1 MNLRNIKKD
10 IDYVL
15 SAFVEDCATCVAV
28 NPKVSDGAASSL
40 MEEAIDL
47 YNELRDKAAARKV
60 EGNKKA
66 YYNALRKE
74 ILERTDAL
82 YSKLSAVVAGGEV
95 ELKAPK
101 AEKPAAKKVAAK
113 KAEPK
118 AEAKA
123 EAKPAEKKAPAKK
136 AAPKAEAAEKAEK
149 PAAAKK
155 PAAKKAAPKAEAAE
169 KAEKPA
175 AAKKPA
181 AKKAEPKVEAAEKA
195 EKPAA
200 AKKPAAKKAPAKK
213 AEPKAE

>member
-1 MNLRNIKKD
+1 MNLRNIKND

-28 NPKVSDGAASSL
+28 NPKVSDEAASSL

-82 YSKLSAVVAGGEV
+82 YTKLSAVVAGGEV

-101 AEKPAAKKVAAK
+101 AEKPAAEKLAAKKAPAK

-118 AEAKA
+118 AEAK
-123 EAKPAEKKAPAKK
+123 P
-136 AAPKAEAAEKAEK
+136 
-149 PAAAKK
+149 
-155 PAAKKAAPKAEAAE
+155 
-169 KAEKPA
+169 
-175 AAKKPA
+175 
-181 AKKAEPKVEAAEKA
+181 AAEKA

>member
-28 NPKVSDGAASSL
+28 NPKVSDEAASSL

-82 YSKLSAVVAGGEV
+82 YTKLSAVVAGGEV

-101 AEKPAAKKVAAK
+101 AEKPAA
-113 KAEPK
+113 E
-118 AEAKA
+118 
-123 EAKPAEKKAPAKK
+123 KPAAKKAPAKK
-136 AAPKAEAAEKAEK
+136 AAPKAEAK
-149 PAAAKK
+149 P
-155 PAAKKAAPKAEAAE
+155 AAE

-175 AAKKPA
+175 AKKAP
-181 AKKAEPKVEAAEKA
+181 AKKAEPKAEAKPAAEKA

>member
-28 NPKVSDGAASSL
+28 NPKVSDEAAASL

-47 YNELRDKAAARKV
+47 YNELRDKAAARKI

-66 YYNALRKE
+66 YFNALRKE

-82 YSKLSAVVAGGEV
+82 YSKLSAVVAGGAV
-95 ELKAPK
+95 ETKK
-101 AEKPAAKKVAAK
+101 AEKPAA
-113 KAEPK
+113 
-118 AEAKA
+118 
-123 EAKPAEKKAPAKK
+123 KKAPAKK
-136 AAPKAEAAEKAEK
+136 AAPKAEAPKEEAPKAEK
-149 PAAAKK
+149 PAAKKAPAKKAEPKAENAEEK
-155 PAAKKAAPKAEAAE
+155 PAAKKAP
-169 KAEKPA
+169 
-175 AAKKPA
+175 
-181 AKKAEPKVEAAEKA
+181 AKKAEPKAEKAAA